1 MLYEGLY
8 IIGVDIIGTKLG
20 NLFYEKYFYRILFS
34 ARECKSGFF
43 FCKKQCCL
51 LHVFILSLSFN
62 VMLILDVI
70 LDKSL
75 YYVLHGKNT
84 NRLIGMVFLIREYCA
99 TYYSDM
105 RFPLFE
111 IGKNTS

>member
-1 MLYEGLY
+1 
-8 IIGVDIIGTKLG
+8 
-20 NLFYEKYFYRILFS
+20 
-34 ARECKSGFF
+34 
-43 FCKKQCCL
+43 
-51 LHVFILSLSFN
+51 
-62 VMLILDVI
+62 MLILDVI